1 MTDDTIVRVSQEQDT
16 PVIAEQRRV
25 YGYRY
30 AYNRS
35 ADSQAHHDKGQ
46 DYLTF
51 HENGKRLVF
60 ALCDGVSQSF
70 YGDLAAY
77 LLGDALVYW
86 LWKRTPAK
94 PETLQKDLEEF
105 LDSLVEPASKQVETY
120 PIPSDL
126 APMIYQVLE
135 QKRAVGSESTFVAGL
150 FDFAAGQ
157 LFLAW
162 MGDSRLRLWG
172 KDGEIT
178 GRLGDAFHTQE
189 RWSTRRGRIG
199 DLHTLSMPLGELRYL
214 IAYSDGLAKLDKVMA
229 RHFRD
234 ASIDSI
240 IEDALLQPES
250 DDTSF
255 FEVWSGGQRPVEHPP
270 LSASPDVKLDVE
282 EGRARVRWRPVAG
295 AAFYEVRLDD
305 GQLFTV
311 YSPGRSLEFPKDTLK
326 VGART
331 LRLRAWDDEPGK
343 WSAELPVPQELL
355 QPAAPPP
362 QVIPVSPPRPH
373 PAAPTPVPFPAPIA
387 PPPVRPR
394 PTPPPVPLPIPAQT
408 PWFRYVFGGLTA
420 LLTCCLV
427 VTLLLWP
434 GSPLPAIFFPSP
446 TPIPAP
452 TKIPPTSIPPTRL
465 VSTVVPIT
473 STSETIPTT
482 KIPLSAIS
490 FSTETPLST
499 PTQTP
504 GILSF
509 CVKVD
514 VAKIRTAPGTG
525 NPEKVDNKFLLRGT
539 CLNFDM
545 YALDDA
551 QQIFWI
557 RIAPNQPSF
566 EDLEGGWVSS
576 QLLNPPLGYESWQA
590 LLTFVTLTPIPSP
603 TLTPGQTSSPSAT
616 PPTTP

>member
-16 PVIAEQRRV
+16 PVAAEQHRV

-30 AYNRS
+30 AYSRS
-35 ADSQAHHDKGQ
+35 ADSQAHLDKGQ

-51 HENGKRLVF
+51 HENGKRLIF

-70 YGDLAAY
+70 YGDLAAH

-86 LWKRTPAK
+86 LWKRTPTLV
-94 PETLQKDLEEF
+94 ETLQKDLEAF
-105 LDSLVEPASKQVETY
+105 VDSLVEPASKQVETY

-362 QVIPVSPPRPH
+362 QVIPVSPPRPQ

-387 PPPVRPR
+387 PPPVHPR
-394 PTPPPVPLPIPAQT
+394 PTPPSPSHVHAQT

-434 GSPLPAIFFPSP
+434 GSPLPAMFFPSP
-446 TPIPAP
+446 TLVPVP
-452 TKIPPTSIPPTRL
+452 TKIPPTPISLPTIIHDATFTAAPPESSALPEITPTPIL
-465 VSTVVPIT
+465 STAT
-473 STSETIPTT
+473 SYLI
-482 KIPLSAIS
+482 
-490 FSTETPLST
+490 ETPVFTLQLCPKWSD
-499 PTQTP
+499 
-504 GILSF
+504 
-509 CVKVD
+509 VD
-514 VAKIRTAPGTG
+514 VLESPLNWKQIATLSK
-525 NPEKVDNKFLLRGT
+525 DT
-539 CLNFDM
+539 CLYFDAWM
-545 YALDDA
+545 DAPENLDWFRISPEQEEYLELA
-551 QQIFWI
+551 GKWI
-557 RIAPNQPSF
+557 MGNRLKLP
-566 EDLEGGWVSS
+566 ED
-576 QLLNPPLGYESWQA
+576 ESWRTS
-590 LLTFVTLTPIPSP
+590 LLQIIPTPIPSP
-603 TLTPGQTSSPSAT
+603 TLTPSQIPSPSVM
-616 PPTTP
+616 PPSIP